1 MFRFTKMANRNAESR
16 RAASSVEFALIAPLM
31 IGFTFGLVELGRIT
45 LVKQTATHAS
55 REGARVAVRP
65 TSDADDVVAQV
76 NQELALWD
84 LEGATIEIEPAILET
99 AEPGAQVT
107 VRVTLDLASIS
118 WIPDFFQFGTS
129 NLVAETCMRREST
142 N

>member
-1 MFRFTKMANRNAESR
+1 MFQNRLKTQRGSISR
-16 RAASSVEFALIAPLM
+16 RGASAVEFAMIAPVM

-65 TSDADDVVAQV
+65 AATTEQVIEQV
-76 NQELALWD
+76 NEELALWD
-84 LEGATIEIEPAILET
+84 LEGATIEIEPSVLET
-99 AEPGAQVT
+99 AEPGTQVT
-107 VRVTLDLASIS
+107 VRVSMSLDSIS
-118 WIPDFFQFGTS
+118 WIPDYFSFGTNS
-129 NLVAETCMRREST
+129 LVAETSMRREST